1 MKHETQNQVCAAL
14 PEYCCLSAPGWMC
27 SVSNTPPTPRLRLF
41 LFPKQFRGDSQCL
54 RRLFCC
60 RANCFSSGVTG
71 SGPRCL
77 EGCLH
82 HTVSIAFFFLPRL
95 VSCSLTLTSSSPS
108 FLSLSHTSQF
118 HSVSPIYCVL
128 LLALPV
134 SFFLRCFFSPFLL
147 LGLLLLP
154 HSHYPTL
161 FCSHFIFHLNTFSL
175 YHSHTH
181 ASPPQ
186 SNQSGSS
193 PPPPPPTYHRV
204 YCICHHV
211 LLA

>member
-1 MKHETQNQVCAAL
+1 MSAAL
-14 PEYCCLSAPGWMC
+14 LSL
-27 SVSNTPPTPRLRLF
+27 PRKLF
-41 LFPKQFRGDSQCL
+41 LIWCHRKWTEMSGG
-54 RRLFCC
+54 LFASHGLN
-60 RANCFSSGVTG
+60 RF
-71 SGPRCL
+71 L
-77 EGCLH
+77 
-82 HTVSIAFFFLPRL
+82 FLPRL

-134 SFFLRCFFSPFLL
+134 SFFLRCFFFPFLL

>member
-1 MKHETQNQVCAAL
+1 MRHKTKCVLLCQSIAVYLHLAECAVFQTHLLLLVFA
-14 PEYCCLSAPGWMC
+14 
-27 SVSNTPPTPRLRLF
+27 F
-41 LFPKQFRGDSQCL
+41 
-54 RRLFCC
+54 
-60 RANCFSSGVTG
+60 FSSPNSSEVILRVC
-71 SGPRCL
+71 SASFVAAQ
-77 EGCLH
+77 
-82 HTVSIAFFFLPRL
+82 TVSHL
-95 VSCSLTLTSSSPS
+95 VSPEVDGDVWRAVCITRSQSLS
-108 FLSLSHTSQF
+108 FFCPVLCHALSLSPPPALLFSASLTHLSF
-118 HSVSPIYCVL
+118 ILFLLFIVSSSWLCPSL
-128 LLALPV
+128 
-134 SFFLRCFFSPFLL
+134 SFSDVFFSPFLL

>member
-1 MKHETQNQVCAAL
+1 MRHKTKCVLLCQSIAVYLYLAECAVFQTHLLLLVFA
-14 PEYCCLSAPGWMC
+14 
-27 SVSNTPPTPRLRLF
+27 F
-41 LFPKQFRGDSQCL
+41 
-54 RRLFCC
+54 
-60 RANCFSSGVTG
+60 FSSPNSSEVILRVCGASFVAAQ
-71 SGPRCL
+71 
-77 EGCLH
+77 
-82 HTVSIAFFFLPRL
+82 TVSHL
-95 VSCSLTLTSSSPS
+95 VSPEVDGDVWRAVCITRSQLLS
-108 FLSLSHTSQF
+108 FFCPVLCHALSLSPPPALLFSASLTHLSF
-118 HSVSPIYCVL
+118 ILFLLFIVSSSWLCPSL
-128 LLALPV
+128 
-134 SFFLRCFFSPFLL
+134 SFSDVFFSPFLL